1 MRNQVVEMVISTE
14 SIDHYLAHLRVNDS
28 ITMKGKRIV
37 ITGGAGFIGSHL
49 TSRLVEMGNEVIV
62 IDTLLRG
69 NKIPKDIFKQVSF
82 HNVDVADKNAV
93 VELSRGA
100 DVIFH
105 FAAILGVD
113 IVADNPIETME
124 TEVNGMQSVAH
135 AASVNNIS
143 KIVYAS
149 TSGVYGH
156 LALEKSV
163 DEEILVDPRTSY
175 AMAKR
180 YNEIYLASLFE
191 EKGIHSIALRF
202 FNVYGLR
209 QDNRMV
215 IPRFFEQA
223 MHNRPITV
231 YGTGQQTRDFTYVDD
246 AVKATILLADK
257 VSGFEIF
264 NIANERESTIGE
276 LAEHIKDMAKSKSEI
291 VYLDA
296 PKKRYDYEVGR
307 RYGSSAK
314 LESFIKYKPATN
326 LRDGLKVIYDSLQ
339 N

>member
-1 MRNQVVEMVISTE
+1 LCAKESNMKNQRVVV
-14 SIDHYLAHLRVNDS
+14 
-28 ITMKGKRIV
+28 
-37 ITGGAGFIGSHL
+37 TGGAGFIGSHL
-49 TSRLVEMGNEVIV
+49 CCQLVAQGNDVVV

-69 NKIPKDIFKQVSF
+69 NKIPKDVFGQIEF
-82 HNVDVADKNAV
+82 HQVDVADAEKVA
-93 VELSRGA
+93 EITKGA
-100 DVIFH
+100 DVIYH

-124 TEVNGMQSVAH
+124 TEVNGMQSVA
-135 AASVNNIS
+135 AAAIRNGIT

-163 DEEILVDPRTSY
+163 DEDILVDPRTSY

-191 EKGIHSIALRF
+191 EKGINSVAIRF

-223 MHNRPITV
+223 LNNDPITV
-231 YGTGQQTRDFTYVDD
+231 YGTGEQTRDFTYVDD
-246 AVKATILLADK
+246 AVKASIMLGEDVK
-257 VSGFEIF
+257 GFEIY
-264 NIANERESTIGE
+264 NVANERESTIEE
-276 LAEHIKDMAKSKSEI
+276 LAVTIKELANSSSELKYI
-291 VYLDA
+291 NA

-314 LESFIKYKPATN
+314 LENHIGYKPNTDLA
-326 LRDGLKVIYDSLQ
+326 DGLNVILSAI
-339 N
+339 NN